1 MIKDNNGQVALE
13 YLLIFTISLILLIVF
28 TLPLVDMTIENTF
41 DVTDTINVKADL
53 DKITQAIKQVY
64 GEGQGAK
71 QTVNINLKD
80 SIKINFDSNTI
91 STNLKLAAGS
101 YKFIKLNYNSNLPK
115 SSISLNKGTNTLI
128 VEWPVDSSNMKI
140 YKK

>member
-1 MIKDNNGQVALE
+1 
-13 YLLIFTISLILLIVF
+13 
-28 TLPLVDMTIENTF
+28 MTIENTF
-41 DVTDTINVKADL
+41 DVTDAINVKADL

-71 QTVNINLKD
+71 QTVNINLKE

-91 STNLKLAAGS
+91 STNLKLSDGS
-101 YKFIKLNYNSNLPK
+101 YKFIKLKYNSNLPK
-115 SSISLNKGTNTLI
+115 ASISLNKGTNTLI
-128 VEWPVDSSNMKI
+128 VEWPNDSSNMKI

>member
-1 MIKDNNGQVALE
+1 MIKDNHGQVALE

-28 TLPLVDMTIENTF
+28 TLPLVDMTIQNTF

-71 QTVNINLKD
+71 QTVNINLKK

-91 STNLKLAAGS
+91 STNLKLNDGS
-101 YKFIKLNYNSNLPK
+101 YKFIKLKYNSNMLK
-115 SSISLNKGTNTLI
+115 ASISLNKGTNTLI

>member
-71 QTVNINLKD
+71 QTVNINLED

-91 STNLKLAAGS
+91 STNLKLTAGS